1 MTLES
6 LYVLGLVMASS
17 LVAGLI
23 ARRVF
28 RLRGSAL
35 PPALVRLLEWAG
47 LTVGFYVLNLLLG
60 VALVVLLR
68 KARGGFVSLY
78 LNTDNTIV
86 VMSALQAAVLQ
97 WWRAES

>member
-17 LVAGLI
+17 LVAGVL

-28 RLRGSAL
+28 GLRAGAL
-35 PPALVRLLEWAG
+35 RPALVRLLEWAG
-47 LTVGFYVLNLLLG
+47 LTVGFYALNLLLG
-60 VALVVLLR
+60 VVLVVLLR
-68 KARGGFVSLY
+68 KVRGGFVSLY
-78 LNTDNTIV
+78 LNTDNTIL
-86 VMSALQAAVLQ
+86 MLSALQAAVLQ

>member
-17 LVAGLI
+17 VLAAVAG
-23 ARRVF
+23 RRLF
-28 RLRGSAL
+28 SLREGGL
-35 PPALVRLLEWAG
+35 RPALVRVLEWAG

-60 VALVVLLR
+60 VAAVVLLR

-86 VMSALQAAVLQ
+86 LLSALQAAVLQ

>member
-6 LYVLGLVMASS
+6 LYVLGLVTASS
-17 LVAGLI
+17 VLAAVA

-28 RLRGSAL
+28 GLRAGGL
-35 PPALVRLLEWAG
+35 RPALVRVLEWAG

-60 VALVVLLR
+60 LAAVVLLR
-68 KARGGFVSLY
+68 KLRGGFVSLY

-86 VMSALQAAVLQ
+86 LLSALQAAVLQ
-97 WWRAES
+97 WWRSES